1 MILTYTKR
9 PARAYALVAAA
20 LGVAALAVSL
30 PASARLLWDARY
42 LMLAFCA
49 LTLGTRIYIKVPHA
63 ASAIPL
69 SAAFVLLTALFYGF
83 GAAVPLAAA
92 AAVVSSLRLSRRG
105 ASLLYDSA
113 PAAVATLLA
122 GWGARWLDLLA
133 PGASA
138 LVAALLFSLL
148 QSAFGSAQLT
158 AYGRGSAARSAPRAL
173 LDALAWTFTA
183 YLLTSSLAVLA
194 AQMPAGLALDG
205 FLLLATAA
213 AAADSL

>member
-9 PARAYALVAAA
+9 PARAYALAAA
-20 LGVAALAVSL
+20 LVGLAALAVSL

-49 LTLGTRIYIKVPHA
+49 LTVGTRVYVKVPHA
-63 ASAIPL
+63 ASAVPV
-69 SAAFVLLTALFYGF
+69 SSAFVLLAALLYGF

-122 GWGARWLDLLA
+122 GWGALGLGALA
-133 PGASA
+133 PGAPALAAAAAA
-138 LVAALLFSLL
+138 LVFSLL
-148 QSAFGSAQLT
+148 HSAFGSAQLT
-158 AYGRGSAARSAPRAL
+158 AYGRGGPGRSAA
-173 LDALAWTFTA
+173 
-183 YLLTSSLAVLA
+183 
-194 AQMPAGLALDG
+194 
-205 FLLLATAA
+205 
-213 AAADSL
+213 